1 MDDKDNPSAPPP
13 SDDEVERVVAA
24 GPHGAIA
31 VAGVA
36 TLIVMAIW
44 VGFYLFVFA
53 TRDCSL
59 IMATPSLTIRIAA
72 TRSPCV
78 PNGAGPSSR
87 RD

>member
-1 MDDKDNPSAPPP
+1 MDDKDSPSAAPP

-44 VGFYLFVFA
+44 VGFYLFVFLP
-53 TRDCSL
+53 RG
-59 IMATPSLTIRIAA
+59 I
-72 TRSPCV
+72 V
-78 PNGAGPSSR
+78 H
-87 RD
+87 

>member
-1 MDDKDNPSAPPP
+1 MDDNDTMQSPLP

-44 VGFYLFVFA
+44 FGFYFLVFLP
-53 TRDCSL
+53 RG
-59 IMATPSLTIRIAA
+59 
-72 TRSPCV
+72 V
-78 PNGAGPSSR
+78 VH
-87 RD
+87 